1 MNPNFY
7 SSTIYSS
14 QDMEATQVAIN
25 RQMDKE
31 DTIYSHTHTH
41 THTDNRILLGHE
53 RWKSAI
59 CCSLDGA
66 TEYYAQWN
74 GSEIYCMIS
83 LICKNKIN
91 L

>member
-53 RWKSAI
+53 R
-59 CCSLDGA
+59 
-66 TEYYAQWN
+66 
-74 GSEIYCMIS
+74 
-83 LICKNKIN
+83 
-91 L
+91 